1 MDCSLL
7 HKDLPRG
14 DLGRTASLNPLIL
27 TGVPSDSNVPHTTP
41 GSVPAAEPSRTISPL
56 EDLMIVEETLS

>member
-1 MDCSLL
+1 MDHSFS
-7 HKDLPRG
+7 HRQDFPRE

-27 TGVPSDSNVPHTTP
+27 TGISSDSTTS
-41 GSVPAAEPSRTISPL
+41 GMYHSLHQATPSRTISPL